1 MSDQHCNPVIN
12 NHRTIEPFNPRTL
25 EPFNM
30 IDTHSH
36 IYLEDFDDD
45 RKDVIL
51 RAENAGISK
60 ILMPNIDSGS
70 IDAMM
75 MVEKE
80 NPGYCFSM
88 MGLHPTSI
96 NAGFEKELEVI
107 TGWFEKGTFAG
118 VGEIGIDLYWDK
130 TYLEQQLVVFEE
142 QVKLAKKLGLP
153 VVIHSR
159 DSFPEVFSVIDKLWD
174 NDLKGVF
181 HSFTGTEKDLE
192 HILDYKTFFVGLNGV
207 LTFKNSNL
215 RDFIAKA
222 SLEKIV
228 VETDAPYLTPV
239 PYRGKR
245 NEPSYVKYVC
255 VHLAQVFS
263 VDVRDIDK
271 ITSDN
276 AEKLFSI

>member
-1 MSDQHCNPVIN
+1 
-12 NHRTIEPFNPRTL
+12 
-25 EPFNM
+25 M

-36 IYLEDFDDD
+36 IYLEDFDND
-45 RKDVIL
+45 RKEVIT
-51 RAENAGISK
+51 RAENAGVSK
-60 ILMPNIDSGS
+60 ILMPNIDSES

-75 MVEKE
+75 RVEEE
-80 NPGYCFSM
+80 NPGYCFAM
-88 MGLHPTSI
+88 MGLHPTSV
-96 NAGFEKELEVI
+96 NTGFEKELEIV
-107 TGWFEKGTFAG
+107 TDWFEKRTFAG
-118 VGEIGIDLYWDK
+118 VGEIGVDLYWDK
-130 TYLEQQLVVFEE
+130 TYLEQQLVVFDE
-142 QVKLAKKLGLP
+142 QVRLAKKLGLP

-174 NDLKGVF
+174 EDLKGVF

-192 HILDYKTFFVGLNGV
+192 HILDYKTFYVGLNGV

-215 RDFIAKA
+215 RDFIEKA

-255 VHLAQVFS
+255 FHLAQVFGI
-263 VDVRDIDK
+263 DVRDVDK

-276 AEKLFSI
+276 AERLFSI